1 MPFPWF
7 DRHARRRRDLLAQAP
22 PGPVHDLLAT
32 PPPRGDTPLTDLPL
46 LAIDLETTGLDPDR
60 DQILSVGFVPVD
72 GRSIRL
78 GGAAHAIIHAD
89 ASVGRSATIHGITD
103 DAVAAGLPLA
113 DVLERTLDALTGRV
127 LLAHFARIEVDFLTR
142 ACERT
147 FGTTPMFTVVD
158 TLALG
163 QQHLF
168 RTRGAIPRGQ
178 LRLHALRERF
188 GLPRYKAHDAL
199 VDALACAE
207 LYLALTAERG
217 QRHLRQ
223 VRDR

>member
-1 MPFPWF
+1 M
-7 DRHARRRRDLLAQAP
+7 RDLLATAP
-22 PGPVHDLLAT
+22 PRDG
-32 PPPRGDTPLTDLPL
+32 TPLTDLPL
-46 LAIDLETTGLDPDR
+46 LAIDIETTGLDPDQ
-60 DQILSVGFVPVD
+60 DQVLSVGFVPVD

-78 GGAAHAIIHAD
+78 GGAAHAIIRAD

-147 FGTTPMFTVVD
+147 FGGTPLFTVVD
-158 TLALG
+158 TLTLG
-163 QQHLF
+163 KQHLF

-217 QRHLRQ
+217 QRPLRQ
-223 VRDR
+223 VRER